1 MNRVVAVTQGH
12 FAAITWVTT
21 AFHESQKAHLT
32 GRDSNSDAL
41 NPTSPEYLK
50 PLARYEKLHSSDE
63 IASTSDRSDPQ
74 HFPFAHHLDV
84 VLRLL
89 EEAGAA
95 PEMIAAALR

>member
-63 IASTSDRSDPQ
+63 IVWNVFDLRQ
-74 HFPFAHHLDV
+74 V
-84 VLRLL
+84 VAERVS
-89 EEAGAA
+89 A
-95 PEMIAAALR
+95 